1 MGFTEKNVNQR
12 PEELS
17 PEERKRLEALRADE
31 AAKAE
36 VANLVQDLMG
46 HINSR
51 KSWPNSRNV

>member
-1 MGFTEKNVNQR
+1 MNQR

-51 KSWPNSRNV
+51 KS